1 MTSLLVEKLSLSFP
15 IYHADSRNLRRW
27 LGARVQDAKRSAT
40 GGVLAEDERHRLS
53 IQVLR
58 DISFSVRSGERLG
71 LVGRNGAGK
80 TSLMRALA
88 GIYAPLSGRITIEG
102 RFSALLDAQ
111 LGMNPEL
118 TGAENIRLRCLFSG
132 CSRKVYRSV
141 LEDVASFAE
150 LGSFI
155 DLPVKTYS
163 SGMALRLAFGLA
175 SAITPQIL
183 LMDEWMMAGDARFME
198 RARQRLERLVDSSEI
213 MVLSSHV
220 EDVLRQWCTRIIWLE
235 GGEIRQD
242 GPPGAVL
249 DAYAASI

>member
-27 LGARVQDAKRSAT
+27 LGARVQDAKRNAT
-40 GGVLAEDERHRLS
+40 GGVLEEDERHRLS
-53 IQVLR
+53 VQVLR

-80 TSLMRALA
+80 TTLMRALA

-118 TGAENIRLRCLFSG
+118 TGAENIHLRCLFSG
-132 CSRKVYRSV
+132 CSRKAYRSV
-141 LEDVASFAE
+141 LEDVANFAE

-198 RARQRLERLVDSSEI
+198 RARLRLERLVDSSEI

-242 GPPGAVL
+242 GPPDAVL
-249 DAYAASI
+249 NAYAASI

>member
-27 LGARVQDAKRSAT
+27 LGERVQNARKNVT
-40 GGVLAEDERHRLS
+40 GGVLSEDERHRLS
-53 IQVLR
+53 VKVLKN
-58 DISFSVRSGERLG
+58 ISFSVQSGERLG
-71 LVGRNGAGK
+71 LIGRNGAGK
-80 TSLMRALA
+80 TSLMRAIA
-88 GIYAPLSGRITIEG
+88 GIYAPLSGQITIEG

-118 TGAENIRLRCLFSG
+118 TGAENIRLRCLFAG
-132 CSRKVYRSV
+132 YSRQEYRAV
-141 LEDVASFAE
+141 LEDVGCFAE

-163 SGMALRLAFGLA
+163 SGMTLRLAFGLA

-198 RARQRLERLVDSSEI
+198 RARIRLERLVNTSEI

-235 GGEIRQD
+235 DGEIRRD
-242 GPPGAVL
+242 GPPEVVL
-249 DAYAASI
+249 RAYAASI